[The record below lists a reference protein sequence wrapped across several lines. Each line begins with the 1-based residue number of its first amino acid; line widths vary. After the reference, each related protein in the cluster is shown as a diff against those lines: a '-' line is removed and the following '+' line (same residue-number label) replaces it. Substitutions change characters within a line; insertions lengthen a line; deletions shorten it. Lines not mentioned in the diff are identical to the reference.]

1 MAIIAPCPTC
11 GTYETRLV
19 EEGIMEHHFRC
30 VNTNCSARGMIFA
43 SDTYVKGLLKGFL
56 ILAAIGGGIA
66 EARERLS
73 SR

>member
-1 MAIIAPCPTC
+1 MTTIAQCPSC

-19 EEGIMEHHFRC
+19 EEGVMEHHFC
-30 VNTNCSARGMIFA
+30 CTKTDCSARGMIFA

-56 ILAAIGGGIA
+56 VLAAIGGGIA